1 MPRLTELSLAV
12 LILVAGCGVEP
23 DRVGAGDDKSAGAG
37 DTGAASGTAKSLSR
51 YVGSHPSEALGGA
64 RFLDEPAVRA
74 AIAETV
80 PDPAVRRFIFSYDG
94 PDAPIVLKDGR
105 ILAWGCERHN
115 CGYHNWSV
123 AITPDGSSAE
133 ICFYHDDDSA
143 DGPSTWYLPEGQ
155 TVQRPGNCPSD

>member
-1 MPRLTELSLAV
+1 MPRLTGLSLAV
-12 LILVAGCGVEP
+12 LILVAGCGAEP
-23 DRVGAGDDKSAGAG
+23 DQAGVG
-37 DTGAASGTAKSLSR
+37 DTGAAAGNAESLSR

-64 RFLDEPAVRA
+64 RFLDEPSVRA
-74 AIAETV
+74 AIAATV
-80 PDPAVRRFIFSYDG
+80 PDAAVRRFILGYDG

-105 ILAWGCERHN
+105 VLAWGCERHN

-143 DGPSTWYLPEGQ
+143 DGPSTWYLPGGQ